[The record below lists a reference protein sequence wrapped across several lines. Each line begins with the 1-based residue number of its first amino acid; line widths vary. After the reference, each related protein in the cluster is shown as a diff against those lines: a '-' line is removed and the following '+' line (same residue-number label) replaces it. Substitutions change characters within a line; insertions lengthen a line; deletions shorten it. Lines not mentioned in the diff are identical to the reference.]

1 MTAAGRPRSSCAGI
15 LFDLDGV
22 LVHSAAP
29 VRRSWERWAVERG
42 LPERTVLA
50 AAHGRRTIDTVRA
63 LAPELDAGAEAA
75 RLEAEQSEDTAGV
88 VAGAGAAALVASLP
102 PWSWAVVTSGTRKL
116 ALARLAAAGL
126 SAYGL
131 PPSVGLVCAEDVEQ
145 GKPSPDGYLLGA
157 RKIGLPPAACV
168 VFEDAAAGIEAGH
181 AAGMTVIGVAG
192 PQPPG
197 DLARAD
203 LVVRELTEV
212 RVSQKPSGRL
222 VLSFGLP
229 ASGSGHGA
237 AAGASR

>member
-1 MTAAGRPRSSCAGI
+1 MSGAGSSRIGCAGI

-29 VRRSWERWAVERG
+29 VRRSWARWAAERG
-42 LPERTVLA
+42 LPERTVLE

-63 LAPELDAGAEAA
+63 LAPELDAGAEAV

-88 VAGAGAAALVASLP
+88 IAGAGAAALVASLP

-126 SAYGL
+126 AACGL
-131 PPSVGLVCAEDVEQ
+131 PPAAGLICAEDVTE
-145 GKPSPDGYLLGA
+145 GKPSPEGYLLGA
-157 RKIGLPPAACV
+157 GRLGLRPDTCV

-192 PQPPG
+192 RQPPG
-197 DLARAD
+197 DLASAD

-212 RVSQKPSGRL
+212 RVSQEPSGRL
-222 VLSFGLP
+222 VIGFGLP
-229 ASGSGHGA
+229 APAGGHGP
-237 AAGASR
+237 AAGVPR